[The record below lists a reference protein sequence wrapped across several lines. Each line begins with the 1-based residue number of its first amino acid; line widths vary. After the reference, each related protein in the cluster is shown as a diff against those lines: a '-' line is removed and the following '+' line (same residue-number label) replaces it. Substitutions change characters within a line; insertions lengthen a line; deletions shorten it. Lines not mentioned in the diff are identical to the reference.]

1 MAAAILFICRL
12 PTVLFSPF
20 FSWFRCLHIVGGIS
34 MEYALIALTNYDECG
49 IVYCSGRNKQRK
61 RMKGVWKNW
70 PPAFCFFTHFMRC
83 GLLSYNW
90 GGGEV
95 WINSPFFT
103 YLWLNNYLP
112 QWHIHVWQQL
122 NSLHYFDPGEMH
134 NKFNSESRTWSDL
147 LHFQEFLSYFYRGVL
162 LKQHFVIL
170 GLEPWRQVPTC
181 QYSSVADIHVWV
193 MCAGTITMH
202 SVSH

>member
-1 MAAAILFICRL
+1 MLYNIRLLNILWWFNFNWAPPERSPKRIRACLVASHNWKPFEQCMNQEKKGERLDKIFTRRWGRMAAAILFICRL

-122 NSLHYFDPGEMH
+122 NSLHYFDPE
-134 NKFNSESRTWSDL
+134 RDA
-147 LHFQEFLSYFYRGVL
+147 Q
-162 LKQHFVIL
+162 
-170 GLEPWRQVPTC
+170 
-181 QYSSVADIHVWV
+181 
-193 MCAGTITMH
+193 
-202 SVSH
+202 